1 MINGMEGSPS
11 VLSKFF
17 KKEVS
22 NCRGMCSATSKE
34 RTFGIGRWWFWNSH
48 FIRCLTPSLMFIRL
62 SHWMMMFNNPF
73 FDVKT
78 NCFPPHDSKLSETGP
93 VPACSKIQVATQVG
107 LELNRNTQ
115 STTTTTSE
123 RKKII
128 ISHLTRFQPTPGS
141 PGLQTTALRDLPS
154 CWVSI
159 KATGTETRRTKVSDI
174 KAQATSKITD
184 AGSLVFCGWKY
195 GRLQTGEKWPHFF
208 SSDDMIY
215 YYYYIDINGLY
226 VCRPYK
232 SILIAKTSCW
242 WYTFITH
249 QASSDLK
256 KVTKASANGLGKKK
270 LTSWNPFIL

>member
-48 FIRCLTPSLMFIRL
+48 FIRCLPPSLMWKQIASPHMTQNSQKQAQSQRVPRSRSPL
-62 SHWMMMFNNPF
+62 KSASNSTATLNQ
-73 FDVKT
+73 
-78 NCFPPHDSKLSETGP
+78 PP
-93 VPACSKIQVATQVG
+93 
-107 LELNRNTQ
+107 
-115 STTTTTSE
+115 TTSE

-184 AGSLVFCGWKY
+184 AGSLVFCGWK
-195 GRLQTGEKWPHFF
+195 
-208 SSDDMIY
+208 
-215 YYYYIDINGLY
+215 
-226 VCRPYK
+226 
-232 SILIAKTSCW
+232 
-242 WYTFITH
+242 
-249 QASSDLK
+249 
-256 KVTKASANGLGKKK
+256 
-270 LTSWNPFIL
+270 